1 MISRQRGQRG
11 FTLIEVLVSM
21 LILLV
26 GILGTASMQLL
37 SMQNN
42 QNAYIRSQATY
53 IAAEFLDRIRS
64 NPDGH
69 RTGEYDDIELAAA
82 ADVPASPSCIA
93 TAAGC
98 AADGMAD
105 QDVREWAGHFFNLD
119 NQTGYKPTIPAGSA
133 TVSRNVLTD
142 EYTVVVAW
150 QEKDWTEDA
159 DGNAVRAD
167 SINRFVELRTIV
179 R

>member
-1 MISRQRGQRG
+1 MITRQRSQRG

-26 GILGTASMQLL
+26 GLLGTASMQLL

-69 RTGEYDDIELAAA
+69 RTGEYDNIVLAAA
-82 ADVPASPSCIA
+82 DDVPTSPACITA
-93 TAAGC
+93 AAGC
-98 AADGMAD
+98 AAEAMAD

-119 NQTGYKPTIPAGSA
+119 NQVGYKPTIPAGSA
-133 TVSRNVLTD
+133 TVTRNVVTD
-142 EYTVVVAW
+142 EYTVIVAW
-150 QEKDWTEDA
+150 QEKDWTQDG
-159 DGNAVRAD
+159 DGNAVRGD
-167 SINRFVELRTIV
+167 SINRFVELRTVV

>member
-1 MISRQRGQRG
+1 MTAIPQQRG

-26 GILGTASMQLL
+26 GLLGTASMQLI

-42 QNAYIRSQATY
+42 QNAYIRSQATH

-64 NPDGH
+64 NPEAH
-69 RTGEYDDIELAAA
+69 RAGRYDNITLDTVD
-82 ADVPASPSCIA
+82 DVPDSPACVASAGGC
-93 TAAGC
+93 TANK
-98 AADGMAD
+98 MMV
-105 QDVREWAGHFFNLD
+105 QDVREWAYHFFNVD
-119 NQTGYKPTIPAGSA
+119 DQAGYKPTIPAGSA
-133 TVSRNVLTD
+133 TVSRDAATD
-142 EYTVVVAW
+142 EYVVTVFW

-159 DGNAVRAD
+159 DGKAVRAAGIAR
-167 SINRFVELRTIV
+167 SVELRTIV